1 MNRQTCTPERP
12 FQSTDHGYWCHPNAV
27 EVGEQEDGYPG
38 GDIVR
43 YECPHCGHRWREELP
58 Q

>member
-1 MNRQTCTPERP
+1 MTFICTPNTPWTPDKGTPVQHSRVE
-12 FQSTDHGYWCHPNAV
+12 

-38 GDIVR
+38 GDIVKKR
-43 YECPHCGHRWREELP
+43 CLNCGHTWREELP